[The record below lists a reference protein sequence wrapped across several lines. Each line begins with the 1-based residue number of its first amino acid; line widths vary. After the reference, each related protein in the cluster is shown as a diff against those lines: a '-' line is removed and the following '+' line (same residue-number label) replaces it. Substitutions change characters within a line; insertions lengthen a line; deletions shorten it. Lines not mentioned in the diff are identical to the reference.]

1 MKKTV
6 KALTNS
12 YKKISNWGKILIFI
26 ILFLIL
32 ISIFKHLNNLKN
44 IKEGFVDKS
53 EYIFVND
60 KEVYD
65 GFYSQIYDYLV
76 FNDVRSDFEIGSVLN
91 LVEPSQSIKL
101 LDIGS
106 GTGTLLGN
114 LAKRQSFQ
122 ELVGI
127 DISKEMIA
135 RSKRHFPDHSW
146 VLGDALDG
154 MHFQAES
161 FTHIT
166 CFYFTVYYFKDKR
179 QLFQNCF
186 NWLMP
191 GGYFILHLV
200 NRENFDP
207 ILPPGNPLY
216 IVSPQKYA
224 KQRITKTKIN
234 FDEFVYNANFNLEGD
249 LATFDEKFKFKDGKV
264 RHQQQTL
271 YMEDT
276 ETILTIAQQC
286 GFTLHS
292 IVDMVKCAYEYQ
304 YIYVFNRPS

>member
-6 KALTNS
+6 KALSNS
-12 YKKISNWGKILIFI
+12 YKKMSNWGKILIFI
-26 ILFLIL
+26 ILFLLL
-32 ISIFKHLNNLKN
+32 ISIFKHLKGLKQV
-44 IKEGFVDKS
+44 KEGFIDKTG
-53 EYIFVND
+53 YVFVKD
-60 KEVYD
+60 TEVYD
-65 GFYSQIYDYLV
+65 DFYSQIYDYLV
-76 FNDVRSDFEIGSVLN
+76 FSDVRSDFETGSVLN
-91 LVEPSQSIKL
+91 LTEPTQSIKL

-106 GTGTLLGN
+106 GTGTLIGN
-114 LAKRQSFQ
+114 LTKQQTFN
-122 ELVGI
+122 ELIGI
-127 DISKEMIA
+127 DISKDMIA
-135 RSKRHFPDHSW
+135 RSKISFPDNEW

-154 MHFQAES
+154 SNFKPQR
-161 FTHIT
+161 FTHIS
-166 CFYFTVYYFKDKR
+166 CFYFTVYYFKEKR

-200 NRENFDP
+200 NRDNFDP

-224 KQRITKTKIN
+224 KQRITKTKVN
-234 FDEFVYNANFNLEGD
+234 FNEFVYNANFNLEGD
-249 LATFDEKFKFKDGKV
+249 LATFDEKFKFKDGRV

-286 GFTLHS
+286 EFTLHS
-292 IVDMVKCAYEYQ
+292 ILDMVKCAYEYQ
-304 YIYVFNRPS
+304 YIYTFVRPS